1 MITAK
6 LKDNTILVLKNN
18 TKNKIIEEIRE
29 KSFLNIKFMTL
40 KELREQ
46 LYFKYDEK
54 TIYYLINK
62 YHYNYDVAI
71 KYLNNLYYVEDKDYN
86 DKKIKKLIDLK
97 EELTKE
103 NLLYYNNLFK
113 NSLKNR
119 NIIIYNHYF
128 LSKFDLKLINKL
140 KNITNVDIYNE
151 TKEEYQHQNIYE
163 FNTLE
168 EEVSYVASNICKLI
182 NDGIDINNIKLCGIN
197 DEYTT
202 TIKRIFKFF
211 KIPISFNNSKL
222 YATKIASDFLKN
234 MTTNIE
240 DALNYIKDNYNLAN
254 ENICTIYNSI
264 ISIINKYVWCDN
276 ILNAKEMIIHDFKQ
290 KTINI
295 NNYTN
300 EIKIINTLEEASTND
315 YVFLMSFNQ
324 GIIPKTKKDEDYL
337 NNHQKDLLEIDNTND
352 INKKNTEEWLYNIK
366 HCKNLIIT
374 YKKTSHTGEFYL
386 SSLNDELKL
395 EIQTLDPIYNYS
407 NMYNKIELTKSIDTL
422 IKYNTKSKNLELLYN
437 SYKDLDYMTYNNQY
451 NKIDKNKLKKLIN
464 NQLILSYSALNNYY
478 HCAFKYYLS
487 NILKLNIYEETFY
500 TIIGNLF
507 HYILSICFQKDID
520 IESEYNKFINKQ
532 TYKFN
537 AKELFFL
544 NNLLEELKF
553 VISTIKKQ
561 YEYSSLEN
569 SLYEEKIEVDKSIDN
584 MKIIFKGF
592 IDKIMLDSQNKIAAI
607 IDYKTGNPDL
617 NLNNSIYGL
626 DLQLPVY
633 IYLTKQK
640 FPNIRIVGFYLQKI
654 LNSEISIDN
663 KHTYN
668 ELKEDKLKLQGY
680 TNNDEALINVFDSGY
695 QASKVIKGMR
705 TSSKGIAT
713 KKVLDDVKID
723 KLNNLTEEK
732 INEAIESILNADF
745 NINPKKVGMNNLGCN
760 YCTYK
765 DICFMTEKDLV
776 NLKEHKNLDFLEEN

>member
-128 LSKFDLKLINKL
+128 LSKFDLKLINEL
-140 KNITNVDIYNE
+140 KKITNVDIYNE

-240 DALNYIKDNYNLAN
+240 DTLNYIKDNYNLAN

-290 KTINI
+290 KTINT

-352 INKKNTEEWLYNIK
+352 INKTNTEEWLYNIK

-395 EIQTLDPIYNYS
+395 EIQTPDSIYNYS

-437 SYKDLDYMTYNNQY
+437 SYKDLNYMTYNNQY
-451 NKIDKNKLKKLIN
+451 NKIDKDKLKKLIN

-695 QASKVIKGMR
+695 QVSKVIKGMR

>member
-128 LSKFDLKLINKL
+128 LSKFDLKLINEL
-140 KNITNVDIYNE
+140 KKITNVDIYNE

-182 NDGIDINNIKLCGIN
+182 NDGININNIKLCGIN

-240 DALNYIKDNYNLAN
+240 DTLNYIKDNYNLAN
-254 ENICTIYNSI
+254 ENIFTIYNSI

-290 KTINI
+290 KTINT

-352 INKKNTEEWLYNIK
+352 INKTNTEEWLYNIK

-395 EIQTLDPIYNYS
+395 EIQTPDPIYNYS

-437 SYKDLDYMTYNNQY
+437 SYKDLNYMTYNNQY
-451 NKIDKNKLKKLIN
+451 NKIDKDKLKKLIN

-695 QASKVIKGMR
+695 QVSKVIKGMR

>member
-1 MITAK
+1 MITDK
-6 LKDNTILVLKNN
+6 LKDNTILILKSN

-46 LYFKYDEK
+46 LSFKYDEK

-71 KYLNNLYYVEDKDYN
+71 KYLNNLYYIEDKDYN

-97 EELTKE
+97 EELIKE

-113 NSLKNR
+113 SSIKNR

-151 TKEEYQHQNIYE
+151 EKEEYHHQTIYE

-211 KIPISFNNSKL
+211 KIPISFNNSNL

-240 DALNYIKDNYNLAN
+240 ETLNYIKDNYNLTD

-264 ISIINKYVWCDN
+264 INTINKYAWCDN

-290 KTINI
+290 KTINT
-295 NNYTN
+295 NNYVN
-300 EIKIINTLEEASTND
+300 EIKIINTTEEASDND

-324 GIIPKTKKDEDYL
+324 GIIPKTTKDEDYL

-352 INKKNTEEWLYNIK
+352 INKINREEWLYNIK

-374 YKKTSHTGEFYL
+374 CKKTSHTGEFYL

-395 EIQTLDPIYNYS
+395 EIQTPEQNYTYS

-437 SYKDLDYMTYNNQY
+437 NYKDLDYMTYNNQY

-507 HYILSICFQKDID
+507 HYILSICFQKDIN

-592 IDKIMLDSQNKIAAI
+592 IDKIMLDSQNKVAAI

-680 TNNDEALINVFDSGY
+680 TNSDESLINIFDSGY

-723 KLNNLTEEK
+723 KLNNLTEKK
-732 INEAIESILNADF
+732 IDEAIESILNANFD
-745 NINPKKVGMNNLGCN
+745 INPKKVGMNNLGCN

-765 DICFMTEKDLV
+765 DICFMTEKDLI